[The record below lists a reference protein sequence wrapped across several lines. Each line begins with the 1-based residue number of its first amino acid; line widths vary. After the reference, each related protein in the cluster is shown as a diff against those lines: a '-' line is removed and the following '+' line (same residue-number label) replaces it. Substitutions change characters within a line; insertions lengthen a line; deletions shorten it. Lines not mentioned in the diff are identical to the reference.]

1 MTDENDKK
9 NFDFSAIR
17 TKMKNN
23 QSHYEKNDSGKAI
36 DFKNLGSE
44 GGISWHAVSQA
55 AGPVSGRSNFMSS
68 IDFVGKNLE
77 NGKFAN
83 ENLQNANFSVANLTG
98 VDLSGADLR
107 GADFS
112 GANLTDANL
121 SGADLSGAVLS
132 GTVLHRTNFT
142 GARLNGVKLTE
153 ADLED
158 AILLGIEIDAIG
170 IEELQNLIEY
180 LAKYYPHKL
189 NLTKLNLTLLNL
201 AKIDLS
207 KVSLRG
213 VDFTGCDF
221 TGVNI
226 MELDL
231 SECIITPQQIAQALG
246 RVPSKDELA
255 KILAPKKKKTK
266 GFDGV
271 DMSSIFLGDGKE
283 FGVWDVIHDK
293 GISVESLLKVGKKIF
308 RHGAEKPPV
317 KDEEILKNIK
327 SEREL
332 EVKSH
337 NEELRKIIEERKRR
351 TLEERAAMKKQ
362 FQQEVAP
369 EKIEEKPKEIEKEA
383 VRERIISMRDRGR
396 D

>member
-36 DFKNLGSE
+36 DFKNPGSE

-77 NGKFAN
+77 
-83 ENLQNANFSVANLTG
+83 NANFSVANLTG

-189 NLTKLNLTLLNL
+189 NLTKLNLTLLHL

-293 GISVESLLKVGKKIF
+293 GISVDSLLKVGKKIF